1 MVHTRATPLA
11 VSPVPLRRMS
21 AMRPVRF
28 TARGRRH
35 ARKLCLNDRDVYM
48 YYYSSRDGV
57 VMQHLCNRH
66 TTLTFADAAAMPEFV
81 YAS

>member
-1 MVHTRATPLA
+1 MVRTRRTPTVA
-11 VSPVPLRRMS
+11 APVPLRRMS

-35 ARKLCLNDRDVYM
+35 ARKLCLDDKDVYM

-57 VMQHLCNRH
+57 VTQHLCNRH
-66 TTLTFADAAAMPEFV
+66 VSLSFSDVTSMPEFV